1 MKEMM
6 DTSGGHNPE
15 KETNEDSGSSWEDL
29 AEVEFRSQVEE
40 AESQQES
47 QSEVQESSSN
57 EEAVDTSEPEVSDAV
72 PVATSPESAADAPM
86 PSASVFMDKLNQNH
100 RNIESY
106 GSEVMG
112 KKIEEFAQDYLD
124 NEAYLQGIV
133 AELAGE
139 GDDARDLDSI
149 SSEEII
155 RRCEDD
161 RKAAVKRHNDLNNIM
176 HDLRQSTNFFTSR
189 FGKKAR
195 QLKEYQKE
203 QDDCYNR
210 VNIQDKRLS
219 LVKSL
224 LGIEDKK

>member
-6 DTSGGHNPE
+6 DTSGGHSPE

-29 AEVEFRSQVEE
+29 AEVEFRSQVGE
-40 AESQQES
+40 AEGQQES
-47 QSEVQESSSN
+47 QSEVQESSSS
-57 EEAVDTSEPEVSDAV
+57 EEAVDTPESETSDMV
-72 PVATSPESAADAPM
+72 PAATSPESAADAPM

-139 GDDARDLDSI
+139 GDDAAYGRTDTEMTKI
-149 SSEEII
+149 
-155 RRCEDD
+155 
-161 RKAAVKRHNDLNNIM
+161 
-176 HDLRQSTNFFTSR
+176 TTT
-189 FGKKAR
+189 
-195 QLKEYQKE
+195 
-203 QDDCYNR
+203 
-210 VNIQDKRLS
+210 
-219 LVKSL
+219 
-224 LGIEDKK
+224 